1 MYSLFLIII
10 TFGRC
15 PAVRY
20 LFLDSSNLYCC
31 GHSTGLPPMTA
42 QADYAK
48 SLIME
53 SISTEST
60 PTADWQRLMGI
71 PAFT

>member
-1 MYSLFLIII
+1 MSGVDRL
-10 TFGRC
+10 
-15 PAVRY
+15 PACR
-20 LFLDSSNLYCC
+20 SSRLGDGSSALCKAL
-31 GHSTGLPPMTA
+31 HK
-42 QADYAK
+42 ADYAK
-48 SLIME
+48 SMIME

>member
-1 MYSLFLIII
+1 
-10 TFGRC
+10 
-15 PAVRY
+15 
-20 LFLDSSNLYCC
+20 
-31 GHSTGLPPMTA
+31 MTTS
-42 QADYAK
+42 ADYAK

-71 PAFT
+71 LAFT